1 MACTSRSIGPAP
13 CTLMWR
19 EVSCRPSEAGRLA
32 PSCSAPPSN
41 TSSSCSS
48 NSPMYSCMVPARP
61 AAPSASLSSLPLP
74 LKSSSMPR
82 TSNSSSSESSSVS
95 SSLAT
100 PPRPAVVGAPAAPAP
115 AGAGVVA
122 AASPTSTPPKPEA
135 LERRA
140 ESSEPMEAMSFLT
153 SSALP
158 SPFGVA
164 LSAPFAGATPRLRSK
179 ASNSA
184 CRAAMSLSRSS
195 AETSSHSSASLRS
208 RQCAVR
214 STAV

>member
-19 EVSCRPSEAGRLA
+19 EVSCKPSEAGRLA

-115 AGAGVVA
+115 AGAA
-122 AASPTSTPPKPEA
+122 ESPTSTPPKPEA

-164 LSAPFAGATPRLRSK
+164 LSAPFAWATPRLRSK

-184 CRAAMSLSRSS
+184 CRTAMSLSRSS